1 MRLRKAKTISIC
13 NQKGGVGKTTTVV
26 NLAAALAK
34 LGKNVLVLD
43 MDPQAN
49 ASDTLSSVSPYEA
62 KFTMYDVLM
71 DRVKIISTS
80 LQDTHDELLK
90 IVPGHINLSGIEHE
104 LYKSVR
110 AVIAL
115 KKKIDR
121 YAQESFDFILIDCP
135 PSLGLLTV
143 NSLVASD
150 SYIIPVQAS
159 SYYAL
164 QGVEL
169 LQNTIS
175 DVRENINESLQLE
188 GILITMYDS
197 RTNICKA
204 MAEEIRNFFGEDK
217 VFKTMINRN
226 TTLDQA
232 TLNRQTIFENDS
244 RSQGARDYIRLAKEI
259 LNEEIGDTQQS
270 EGETESA

>member
-1 MRLRKAKTISIC
+1 LKKAKTISIC

-34 LGKNVLVLD
+34 LGKSVLVLD

-71 DRVKIISTS
+71 DRVKIVSTS
-80 LQDTHDELLK
+80 LQDTRDELLK

-121 YAQESFDFILIDCP
+121 HAQESFDFILIDCP

-150 SYIIPVQAS
+150 CYVVPVQAS

-175 DVRENINESLQLE
+175 DVRENINESLQLA

-204 MAEEIRNFFGEDK
+204 MAEEIRSFFGDDN
-217 VFKTMINRN
+217 VFKTVINRN

-232 TLNRQTIFENDS
+232 TLNRQTVFENDS
-244 RSQGARDYIRLAKEI
+244 RSQGAKDYIRLAKEI
-259 LNEEIGDTQQS
+259 LNEEIGDTQQD
-270 EGETESA
+270 EGETEGS

>member
-1 MRLRKAKTISIC
+1 MKKAKTISIC

-34 LGKNVLVLD
+34 LGKSVLVLD

-71 DRVKIISTS
+71 DRVKIVSTS
-80 LQDTHDELLK
+80 LQDTRDELLK

-121 YAQESFDFILIDCP
+121 HAQESFDFILIDCP

-150 SYIIPVQAS
+150 CYVVPVQAS

-175 DVRENINESLQLE
+175 DVRENINESLQLA

-204 MAEEIRNFFGEDK
+204 MAEEIRSFFGDDN
-217 VFKTMINRN
+217 VFKTVINRN

-232 TLNRQTIFENDS
+232 TLNRQTVFENDS
-244 RSQGARDYIRLAKEI
+244 RSQGAKDYIRLAKEI
-259 LNEEIGDTQQS
+259 LNEEIGDTQQD
-270 EGETESA
+270 EGETEGS

>member
-1 MRLRKAKTISIC
+1 LKQARTISIC

-80 LQDTHDELLK
+80 LQETHDELLK

-121 YAQESFDFILIDCP
+121 NAREYFDFILIDCP

-204 MAEEIRNFFGEDK
+204 MAEEIRNFFGTGK
-217 VFKTMINRN
+217 VLKTVINRN

-244 RSQGARDYIRLAKEI
+244 RSQGARDYIRLAKE
-259 LNEEIGDTQQS
+259 LLHEEIGDSEQD
-270 EGETESA
+270 EGETESS